1 MPKLTIEELAKT
13 RDRARRTMVLRE
25 GGEFRAKVNVH
36 MGTCG
41 IAAGARTV
49 MTALIDEV
57 ERRGLRDVLLTSSG
71 CAGLCS
77 QEPMITVELVGQ
89 APVKYVNLNEAKARE
104 VMEKHVLG
112 GAIVQKYALGIGSE
126 KTDV

>member
-13 RDRARRTMVLRE
+13 RDLARRRMVPRE
-25 GGEFRAKVNVH
+25 GGAFRAKVNVH

-41 IAAGARTV
+41 IAAGARGV

-57 ERRGLRDVLLTSSG
+57 ERRGLVDIALTSSG

-77 QEPMITVELVGQ
+77 QEPMITVELAGQ
-89 APVKYVNLNEAKARE
+89 APVKYVNLDAGKARA
-104 VMEKHVLG
+104 VLEKHVLG
-112 GAIVQKYALGIGSE
+112 GAIVREYALGIGSE

>member
-13 RDRARRTMVLRE
+13 RDRARRTLVLRE
-25 GGEFRAKVNVH
+25 GGEFRAKINVH

-57 ERRGLRDVLLTSSG
+57 ESRGLQDILLTSSG

-77 QEPMITVELVGQ
+77 QEPMMTVEIAGQ
-89 APVKYVNLNEAKARE
+89 APVKYVNLNAQKARE
-104 VMEKHVLG
+104 ILDNHVLG
-112 GAIVQKYALGIGSE
+112 GSIIRGYALGIGSE